1 MALASSS
8 PCGGLTVKLRGR
20 PEAPLKRRGRT
31 LSSRARGDTTAPHG
45 PLQRLLD
52 GATFPLCSEV
62 TPVPKRET
70 RRHQRNTKQCRDQ
83 VDEVADAVSAPPPS
97 DGRIENDSKTR
108 SER

>member
-1 MALASSS
+1 
-8 PCGGLTVKLRGR
+8 TVKLSGR
-20 PEAPLKRRGRT
+20 PMPPDQRRGRI
-31 LSSRARGDTTAPHG
+31 LSSGARGVQPPAPHG